1 MFYRAENGRSL
12 LEIIAVM
19 AIMGVFTVGSIAAF
33 QAGLNSVRAKYIVEQ
48 VQLRVEEVIAN
59 SELSKG
65 HRKTVYTPEYV
76 NKSGQDKYGY
86 SFKTV
91 DATQGNK
98 TMAFMLLGEAA
109 RSPTVQVEISGKISS
124 GICNSLKGK
133 MAILGNVEK
142 ATTDKGLD
150 ILKNPCPEDIQK
162 ITIYVKK
169 TIKKIVRSGTTGL
182 SGQTGSS
189 TSRSTSGI
197 TGATAKGSAAVK
209 KKCDIDHALS
219 CDPLVCDEENGYY
232 EFEDERGKCQ
242 PCPAGCYCE

>member
-19 AIMGVFTVGSIAAF
+19 AIMGVFTVASIAAF
-33 QAGLNSVRAKYIVEQ
+33 QAGLNSVRAKYIIEQ
-48 VQLRVEEVIAN
+48 VQLRVEEVVAN

-65 HRKTVYTPEYV
+65 HKKTVYTPEYV

-91 DATQGNK
+91 NATQGDK
-98 TMAFMLLGEAA
+98 TMAFMLLGNAA

-124 GICNSLKGK
+124 GICTSLKGK

-142 ATTDKGLD
+142 ATTDRGVD
-150 ILKNPCPEDIQK
+150 ILKKPCPEDIQK
-162 ITIYVKK
+162 ITVYVKRK
-169 TIKKIVRSGTTGL
+169 IKKIVRSSTTGR

-189 TSRSTSGI
+189 ASRSSSGI
-197 TGATAKGSAAVK
+197 TGVTTRVAAQ
-209 KKCDIDHALS
+209 KKCNIENALS
-219 CDPLVCDEENGYY
+219 CDPLVCDESNGYY